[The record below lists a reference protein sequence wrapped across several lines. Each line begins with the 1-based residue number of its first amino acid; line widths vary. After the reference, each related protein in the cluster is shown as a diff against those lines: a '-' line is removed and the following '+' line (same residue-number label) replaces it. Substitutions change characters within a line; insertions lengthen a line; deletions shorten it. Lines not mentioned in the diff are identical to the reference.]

1 MGGAL
6 AALTVLPV
14 CDLHFDCGCTLT
26 DGASHCDI
34 QVSGPPDCPWCTR
47 LSIAVAAI
55 GLPYLAGAFSAY
67 RLALKRPLAINT
79 LVTFVVIVA
88 GMLVTG
94 VVTSLARG
102 LPVLAGI

>member
-1 MGGAL
+1 M
-6 AALTVLPV
+6 LTVLPV
-14 CDLHFDCGCTLT
+14 CDLHFDCGCTLAH
-26 DGASHCDI
+26 GASHCDI

-67 RLALKRPLAINT
+67 RLAQKHNVALNT
-79 LVTFVVIVA
+79 VVTFVVIVA
-88 GMLVTG
+88 GMFVTG
-94 VVTSLARG
+94 VITSLVRG